1 MNVDH
6 LHSDELE
13 YELGI
18 RGYPAG
24 GTVAEKRKQL
34 RTALKL
40 EKDGVTFSM
49 VPILAPEEDINVCDQ
64 KTAELKEATDR
75 FDYTNAVNEQ
85 KRLRSRLVHVM
96 GRINRISDKNLSLQ
110 KGQLLVKCG
119 EISDFL
125 EESVLLLEPVQI
137 PNMPTVVPSPHS
149 SDTASAGKTLSNQG
163 PIKGNQSLQ
172 EHNTSLLDVT
182 PEDLQSAINQL
193 ELNSSAQAATTPV
206 TQTIV
211 TTSAGVNTVTSSA
224 YHPGLYQPHYVPAQ
238 QQFGLPPQVAYSGF
252 MPPFN
257 HIPPS
262 QQQPTQYPSVPLYGT
277 WPGCLQQVPNVATLG
292 QRVNLPEPHS
302 IYGVPPQN
310 HNAGVVQREDQAR
323 VFKTVSQWGIRYD
336 GLSGVTNFL
345 EGVEEMRL
353 ACGFSKNQLASVAV
367 VLFQGVALDWFRANV
382 KPSFSW
388 DNLVERLRA
397 AFLSGEYEEDLWAD
411 IRLRTQGQW
420 ERTAMFIAVMQN
432 LFKKLADQPMERTQI
447 RIIRRNLLPYIQ
459 SQLAMRDF
467 TTIEEL
473 TAACQRVEEAQ
484 VRIERFK
491 PPPTNPN
498 LVAERE
504 LMYNPRKQSHTIHS
518 VQPVPGMTDG
528 VERDVE
534 SQRLVSSPMPATCN
548 PRIICWNCRRGG
560 HIKSD
565 CPNPPAKHCF
575 GCGKPGVTRH
585 TCPQCSGN
593 ARPAH

>member
-18 RGYPAG
+18 RGYPTG

-40 EKDGVTFSM
+40 ERDGLTFSM
-49 VPILAPEEDINVCDQ
+49 VPILAPEDEINVCDQ
-64 KTAELKEATDR
+64 KTKELKEAADH
-75 FDYTNAVNEQ
+75 FDYANAVNEQ
-85 KRLRSRLVHVM
+85 KRLRSRLLHVM
-96 GRINRISDKNLSLQ
+96 GRINRISDKSLSLQ
-110 KGQLLVKCG
+110 KGQLLVGCG
-119 EISDFL
+119 EISDLL
-125 EESVLLLEPVQI
+125 EESVLLLESVQV
-137 PNMPTVVPSPHS
+137 PNMPTVVPSPHDS
-149 SDTASAGKTLSNQG
+149 ATASAGKTLSNQG

-172 EHNTSLLDVT
+172 EHNTSLLDVN
-182 PEDLQSAINQL
+182 PADLQTAINQL

-211 TTSAGVNTVTSSA
+211 TTAAGGHTVTSSA
-224 YHPGLYQPHYVPAQ
+224 YHPGLYQPYYIPVQ
-238 QQFGLPPQVAYSGF
+238 QQIGLPPQVPYSGF

-257 HIPPS
+257 HVPPTQ
-262 QQQPTQYPSVPLYGT
+262 QQQPAQYPSVPLYGT
-277 WPGCLQQVPNVATLG
+277 WPGCPQLVPNMATVG
-292 QRVNLPEPHS
+292 QEVNLPKPHS
-302 IYGVPPQN
+302 TYGVPLRN
-310 HNAGVVQREDQAR
+310 HDAGVVQREDQAR

-382 KPSFSW
+382 NPSFTW

-420 ERTAMFIAVMQN
+420 ERTATFIAVMQN
-432 LFKKLADQPMERTQI
+432 LFKKLADQPTERTQI

-459 SQLAMRDF
+459 SQLALRDF
-467 TTIEEL
+467 TTIAGL
-473 TAACQRVEEAQ
+473 TAACQRVS
-484 VRIERFK
+484 K
-491 PPPTNPN
+491 
-498 LVAERE
+498 L
-504 LMYNPRKQSHTIHS
+504 
-518 VQPVPGMTDG
+518 
-528 VERDVE
+528 
-534 SQRLVSSPMPATCN
+534 
-548 PRIICWNCRRGG
+548 
-560 HIKSD
+560 
-565 CPNPPAKHCF
+565 
-575 GCGKPGVTRH
+575 
-585 TCPQCSGN
+585 
-593 ARPAH
+593 